1 MAANCL
7 RQYSSSSSGSPKI
20 VARRPKKE
28 NSNDEFSAYRN
39 LCEVRMRR
47 LERYKKA
54 KSFCSLEDETSMSAG
69 SSGLSSMG
77 STTSST
83 TDSIPISHSHSNSMS
98 DSLPPRSADGNQR
111 PASQVSS
118 ANSVVE
124 SQFEVLREKMV
135 RALLKNRKT
144 CDLSCFLKGQRMDS
158 NHARQYVSFVI
169 AFLRT
174 FV

>member
-1 MAANCL
+1 MTTNCL

-28 NSNDEFSAYRN
+28 GDEFSAYRH

-54 KSFCSLEDETSMSAG
+54 KSFCSLEDEAACSSSLQQQMSSAG
-69 SSGLSSMG
+69 SSGHESLR
-77 STTSST
+77 STISST
-83 TDSIPISHSHSNSMS
+83 IESIPPSGIDHCHSSSMS
-98 DSLPPRSADGNQR
+98 DSLPSQARSSDGSHR

-124 SQFEVLREKMV
+124 SQFEVLREKM
-135 RALLKNRKT
+135 
-144 CDLSCFLKGQRMDS
+144 
-158 NHARQYVSFVI
+158 
-169 AFLRT
+169 
-174 FV
+174 